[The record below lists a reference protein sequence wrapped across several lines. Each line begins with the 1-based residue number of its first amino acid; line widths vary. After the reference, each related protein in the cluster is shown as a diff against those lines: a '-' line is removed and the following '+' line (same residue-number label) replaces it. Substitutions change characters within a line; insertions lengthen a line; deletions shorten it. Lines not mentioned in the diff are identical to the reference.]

1 MSKKNPTKD
10 LLLSQTDAQIEK
22 IPLGEFSE
30 SAYLNYSMYVILD
43 RALPSITDGLK
54 PVQRRI
60 IFAMNE
66 LSLNHKSK
74 FKKSAR
80 TIGDVLGKYHPH
92 GDSACYEAM
101 VMLAQDF
108 SFNYTFVEGQGN
120 WGTQDDPKS
129 FAAMR
134 YTESRLTEYSDL
146 FLQDIEKNTVEW
158 SQNFDGSLME
168 PKQLPAKI
176 PNILINGSSGIA
188 VGMSTDIPSHNLEE
202 ILDATVF
209 LIEKPSSSINDLMK
223 IVKGPDFPTR
233 GEIILEDSDISGIYS
248 DGHGN
253 IKLRAT
259 YSSEGK
265 NIIIDSIPYQSH
277 TTRIIEQIQEQISNK
292 KAMFIDNVVDD
303 SDQEHPIRIIIRI
316 KGKSHDD
323 NQIMSHLFATTD
335 LEKTLRVNLNSIG
348 TDNRP
353 KVKNI
358 REILTEWI
366 NFRLI
371 SIKNKLLWEL
381 EKIQER
387 IHILEAYV
395 SVYKFLDKVI
405 KLIRTEDNPKS
416 KIKKLCKLSDKQYE
430 AVINMKLRSLAKLQE
445 KNILKELSELK
456 SEEKKI
462 AQIIKSKARL
472 KTYLKNEL
480 KEINRNFSRPRMTS
494 INSDNAVKAN
504 VIKAAVSVYDI
515 TAVLSTNG
523 WIKFLRGHDN
533 DLDSISFKTGD
544 HFYHSILLKS
554 NHTLAFFDQHGF
566 VYNMTPDNYLI
577 SRGNGE
583 PLSKFFKLQDGT
595 KMVGM
600 TNLDEKQSILNLS
613 NNGYGFITVHDE
625 LNVKNKSGKKIMN
638 LKTSIAIKPVSVN
651 LDTDERYLIITSDNY
666 MLIEELKHVPIM
678 TRGKGIKLINIPK
691 GSEET
696 IKFLGILNSN
706 QRLVFNFEKRKSKTM
721 TYDELR
727 HFFMSKSRRGK
738 KIDKKFLLEKSKT
751 AYNIE

>member
-1 MSKKNPTKD
+1 LSKKNPTKD
-10 LLLSQTDAQIEK
+10 LLLSQTDPQIEK

-504 VIKAAVSVYDI
+504 VIKAAVSIYDI

-544 HFYHSILLKS
+544 HFYHSVLLKS

-638 LKTSIAIKPVSVN
+638 LKTSIAIRPVSVN

-727 HFFMSKSRRGK
+727 YFFMSKSRRGK

>member
-1 MSKKNPTKD
+1 LSKKNPTKD

-504 VIKAAVSVYDI
+504 VIKAVVSVYDI
-515 TAVLSTNG
+515 TAVLSSNG

>member
-504 VIKAAVSVYDI
+504 VIKAVVSVYDI

-638 LKTSIAIKPVSVN
+638 LKTSIAIRPVSVN

>member
-108 SFNYTFVEGQGN
+108 SYNYTFVEGQGN

-504 VIKAAVSVYDI
+504 VIKAVVSVYDI
-515 TAVLSTNG
+515 TAVLSSNG

-544 HFYHSILLKS
+544 HFYHSVLLKS

>member
-209 LIEKPSSSINDLMK
+209 LIEKPSSSINELMK

-504 VIKAAVSVYDI
+504 VIKAVVSVYDI
-515 TAVLSTNG
+515 TAVLSSNG

-638 LKTSIAIKPVSVN
+638 LKTSIAIRPVSVN

-696 IKFLGILNSN
+696 IKFLGILNFN

>member
-108 SFNYTFVEGQGN
+108 SYNYTFVEGQGN

-233 GEIILEDSDISGIYS
+233 GEIILEDSDILGIYS

-494 INSDNAVKAN
+494 INSDNVVKAN
-504 VIKAAVSVYDI
+504 VIKAAVSIYDI

-544 HFYHSILLKS
+544 HFYHSVLLKS

>member
-209 LIEKPSSSINDLMK
+209 LIEKPSSSINELMK

-416 KIKKLCKLSDKQYE
+416 KIKKLCKLTDKQYE

-504 VIKAAVSVYDI
+504 VIKAVVSVYDI

-638 LKTSIAIKPVSVN
+638 LKTSIAIRPVSVN

>member
-108 SFNYTFVEGQGN
+108 SYNYTFVEGQGN

-209 LIEKPSSSINDLMK
+209 LIEKPSSSINELMK

-233 GEIILEDSDISGIYS
+233 GEIILEDSDILGIYS

-504 VIKAAVSVYDI
+504 VIKAVVSVYDI

-544 HFYHSILLKS
+544 HFYHSVLLKS

-595 KMVGM
+595 KMIGM

-678 TRGKGIKLINIPK
+678 AKGKGIKLINIPK

>member
-416 KIKKLCKLSDKQYE
+416 KIRKLCKLSDKQYE

>member
-456 SEEKKI
+456 SEEKQI

-504 VIKAAVSVYDI
+504 VIKAVVSVYDI

>member
-1 MSKKNPTKD
+1 
-10 LLLSQTDAQIEK
+10 
-22 IPLGEFSE
+22 
-30 SAYLNYSMYVILD
+30 
-43 RALPSITDGLK
+43 
-54 PVQRRI
+54 
-60 IFAMNE
+60 
-66 LSLNHKSK
+66 
-74 FKKSAR
+74 
-80 TIGDVLGKYHPH
+80 
-92 GDSACYEAM
+92 
-101 VMLAQDF
+101 
-108 SFNYTFVEGQGN
+108 
-120 WGTQDDPKS
+120 
-129 FAAMR
+129 
-134 YTESRLTEYSDL
+134 
-146 FLQDIEKNTVEW
+146 
-158 SQNFDGSLME
+158 
-168 PKQLPAKI
+168 
-176 PNILINGSSGIA
+176 
-188 VGMSTDIPSHNLEE
+188 
-202 ILDATVF
+202 
-209 LIEKPSSSINDLMK
+209 
-223 IVKGPDFPTR
+223 
-233 GEIILEDSDISGIYS
+233 
-248 DGHGN
+248 
-253 IKLRAT
+253 
-259 YSSEGK
+259 
-265 NIIIDSIPYQSH
+265 
-277 TTRIIEQIQEQISNK
+277 
-292 KAMFIDNVVDD
+292 
-303 SDQEHPIRIIIRI
+303 
-316 KGKSHDD
+316 
-323 NQIMSHLFATTD
+323 
-335 LEKTLRVNLNSIG
+335 
-348 TDNRP
+348 
-353 KVKNI
+353 
-358 REILTEWI
+358 
-366 NFRLI
+366 
-371 SIKNKLLWEL
+371 
-381 EKIQER
+381 
-387 IHILEAYV
+387 
-395 SVYKFLDKVI
+395 
-405 KLIRTEDNPKS
+405 
-416 KIKKLCKLSDKQYE
+416 
-430 AVINMKLRSLAKLQE
+430 
-445 KNILKELSELK
+445 
-456 SEEKKI
+456 
-462 AQIIKSKARL
+462 
-472 KTYLKNEL
+472 
-480 KEINRNFSRPRMTS
+480 MTS

-504 VIKAAVSVYDI
+504 VIKAAVSIYDI

-544 HFYHSILLKS
+544 HFYHSVLLKS

>member
-108 SFNYTFVEGQGN
+108 SYNYTFVEGQGN
-120 WGTQDDPKS
+120 WGSQDDPKS

-456 SEEKKI
+456 SEEKQI

-504 VIKAAVSVYDI
+504 VIKAVVSVYDI

-544 HFYHSILLKS
+544 HFYHSVLLKS

>member
-233 GEIILEDSDISGIYS
+233 GEIIQEDSDISGIYS

-277 TTRIIEQIQEQISNK
+277 TTKIIEQIQEQISNK

-504 VIKAAVSVYDI
+504 VIKAVVSVYDI
-515 TAVLSTNG
+515 TAVLSSNG

-566 VYNMTPDNYLI
+566 VYNMNPDNYLI

-696 IKFLGILNSN
+696 IEFLGILNSN

>member
-1 MSKKNPTKD
+1 LSKKNPTKD

-416 KIKKLCKLSDKQYE
+416 KIRKLCKLSDKQYE

-504 VIKAAVSVYDI
+504 VIKAVVSVYDI

-544 HFYHSILLKS
+544 HFYHSVLLKS

>member
-1 MSKKNPTKD
+1 LSKKNPTKD

-209 LIEKPSSSINDLMK
+209 LIEKPSSSINELMK

-416 KIKKLCKLSDKQYE
+416 KIKKLCKLTDKQYE

-504 VIKAAVSVYDI
+504 VIKAVVSVYDI

>member
-10 LLLSQTDAQIEK
+10 LLLSQTDPQIEK

-504 VIKAAVSVYDI
+504 VIKAAVSIYDI

>member
-277 TTRIIEQIQEQISNK
+277 TTKIIEQIQEQISNK

-416 KIKKLCKLSDKQYE
+416 KIKKLCKLTDKQYE

-456 SEEKKI
+456 SEEKQI

-504 VIKAAVSVYDI
+504 VIKAVVSVYDI
-515 TAVLSTNG
+515 TAVLSSNG

-638 LKTSIAIKPVSVN
+638 LKTSVAIKPVSVN

>member
-504 VIKAAVSVYDI
+504 VIKAVVSVYDI

-651 LDTDERYLIITSDNY
+651 LDIDERYLIITSDNY

>member
-504 VIKAAVSVYDI
+504 VIKAAVSIYDI

>member
-416 KIKKLCKLSDKQYE
+416 KIRKLCKLSDKQYE

-504 VIKAAVSVYDI
+504 VIKAVVSVYDI

>member
-504 VIKAAVSVYDI
+504 VIKAVVSVYDI

-544 HFYHSILLKS
+544 HFYHSVLLKS

>member
-277 TTRIIEQIQEQISNK
+277 TTKIIEQIQEQISNK

-504 VIKAAVSVYDI
+504 VIKAAVSIYDI

-566 VYNMTPDNYLI
+566 VYNMNPDNYLI

>member
-277 TTRIIEQIQEQISNK
+277 TTKIIEQIQEQISNK

-416 KIKKLCKLSDKQYE
+416 KIRKLCKLSDKQYE

-504 VIKAAVSVYDI
+504 VIKAVVSVYDI

-544 HFYHSILLKS
+544 HFYHSVLLKS

>member
-108 SFNYTFVEGQGN
+108 SYNYTFVEGQGN

-209 LIEKPSSSINDLMK
+209 LIEKPSSSINELMK

-416 KIKKLCKLSDKQYE
+416 KIKKLCKLTDKQYE

-504 VIKAAVSVYDI
+504 VIKAVVSVYDI

-727 HFFMSKSRRGK
+727 YFFMSKSRRGK

>member
-1 MSKKNPTKD
+1 MEIWRILSKKNPTKD
-10 LLLSQTDAQIEK
+10 LLLSQTDPQIEK

-416 KIKKLCKLSDKQYE
+416 KIRKLCKLSDKQYE

-445 KNILKELSELK
+445 KNLS
-456 SEEKKI
+456 
-462 AQIIKSKARL
+462 
-472 KTYLKNEL
+472 
-480 KEINRNFSRPRMTS
+480 
-494 INSDNAVKAN
+494 
-504 VIKAAVSVYDI
+504 
-515 TAVLSTNG
+515 
-523 WIKFLRGHDN
+523 
-533 DLDSISFKTGD
+533 
-544 HFYHSILLKS
+544 
-554 NHTLAFFDQHGF
+554 
-566 VYNMTPDNYLI
+566 LI
-577 SRGNGE
+577 H
-583 PLSKFFKLQDGT
+583 
-595 KMVGM
+595 
-600 TNLDEKQSILNLS
+600 I
-613 NNGYGFITVHDE
+613 
-625 LNVKNKSGKKIMN
+625 
-638 LKTSIAIKPVSVN
+638 
-651 LDTDERYLIITSDNY
+651 
-666 MLIEELKHVPIM
+666 
-678 TRGKGIKLINIPK
+678 
-691 GSEET
+691 
-696 IKFLGILNSN
+696 
-706 QRLVFNFEKRKSKTM
+706 
-721 TYDELR
+721 
-727 HFFMSKSRRGK
+727 
-738 KIDKKFLLEKSKT
+738 
-751 AYNIE
+751 

>member
-1 MSKKNPTKD
+1 LSKKNPTKD

-504 VIKAAVSVYDI
+504 VIKAVVSVYDI

>member
-10 LLLSQTDAQIEK
+10 LLLSQTDPQIEK

-504 VIKAAVSVYDI
+504 VIKAAVSIYDI

-544 HFYHSILLKS
+544 HFYHSVLLKS

>member
-416 KIKKLCKLSDKQYE
+416 KIRKLCKLSDKQYE

-504 VIKAAVSVYDI
+504 VIKAVVSVYDI

-544 HFYHSILLKS
+544 HFYHSVLLKS

-638 LKTSIAIKPVSVN
+638 LKTSVAIKPVSVN

>member
-1 MSKKNPTKD
+1 LSKKNPTKD

-108 SFNYTFVEGQGN
+108 SYNYTFVEGQGN

-233 GEIILEDSDISGIYS
+233 GEIILEDSDILGIYS

-480 KEINRNFSRPRMTS
+480 KEINRHFSRPRMTS

-504 VIKAAVSVYDI
+504 VIKAAVSIYDI

-544 HFYHSILLKS
+544 HFYHSVLLKS

-595 KMVGM
+595 KMVGI

-613 NNGYGFITVHDE
+613 NNGYGFITVNDE

-678 TRGKGIKLINIPK
+678 AKGKGIKLINIPK

-727 HFFMSKSRRGK
+727 YFFMSKSRRGK

>member
-10 LLLSQTDAQIEK
+10 LLLSQTDPQIEK

-416 KIKKLCKLSDKQYE
+416 KIRKLCKLSDKQYE

-504 VIKAAVSVYDI
+504 VIKAVVSVYDI

-638 LKTSIAIKPVSVN
+638 LKTSVAIKPVSVN

-706 QRLVFNFEKRKSKTM
+706 QRLVFSFEKRKSKTM